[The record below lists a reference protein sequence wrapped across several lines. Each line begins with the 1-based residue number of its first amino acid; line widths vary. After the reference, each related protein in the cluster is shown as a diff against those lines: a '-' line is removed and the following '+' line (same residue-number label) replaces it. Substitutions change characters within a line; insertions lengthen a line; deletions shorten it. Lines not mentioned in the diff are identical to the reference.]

1 MYARVST
8 DRQQHAQTIEQQV
21 NQLREYVAAQ
31 ENWTLEEAH
40 IFRDDGYSGARLN
53 RPGLDALRDQV
64 ARGAFDV
71 VVITA
76 PDRLAR
82 NYVHQMV
89 VLEELERRGVRVI
102 FVDRPVS
109 DDPHEHLVV
118 QIRGAVAEY
127 ERTLIAERMRRGR
140 LAKLRSGLLLP
151 WPRAPYG
158 YRLDPERPRDPA
170 LVRVEPAEAA
180 IVQELFADYAAGG
193 VTLYAL
199 ATRLTARQVPTP
211 RGRPRWLATT
221 IRCLL
226 TNPAYM
232 GLAAFGK
239 TRTTL
244 SQQRSSALKPLGSGE
259 SARHRPN
266 VEWITVPVPP
276 LVSTEQFDL
285 AQRRLASNRQEAR
298 RNTTHEYLLRAR
310 VSCGLCQLNCT
321 GRQRGWRGSPYR
333 YYVCMG
339 KAMPNVSDRA
349 ERCRARYAPAQQLDE
364 LVWDDL
370 CQVLLH
376 PEHLG
381 QALLRAQAGAWLPD
395 ELRRRQATLQGIRAS
410 LERQRQRLL
419 EAYLAEVIDLP
430 GFERKDA
437 ELRRR
442 QEDLIAQE
450 RTLMVQDHYVPE
462 VSALAR
468 SMTELCQRLGAGLK
482 HATFAQRRE
491 LVELLIDRVIVANGD
506 VEIRYVIPTSP
517 SSEHVRFCHL
527 RSDYFSSPHMVWRIW
542 RHIAQE
548 VGKNPML
555 GMALAQVRA
564 WIDRNQA
571 HLLHVVPGGL
581 AINR

>member
-1 MYARVST
+1 MRVALYARVST
-8 DRQQHAQTIEQQV
+8 DRQQQAQTIEQQV
-21 NQLREYVAAQ
+21 SQLREYVAAQ
-31 ENWTLEEAH
+31 EGWNLEEAH
-40 IFRDDGYSGARLN
+40 VFRDDGYSGARLN
-53 RPGLDALRDQV
+53 RPGLDAVRDQA
-64 ARGAFDV
+64 ARGAFDLI
-71 VVITA
+71 VITA

-102 FVDRPVS
+102 FVDRPVT

-140 LAKLRSGLLLP
+140 LTKLRSGLLLP

-180 IVQELFADYAAGG
+180 IVQELFASYVAGG
-193 VTLYAL
+193 VTLYTL
-199 ATRLTARQVPTP
+199 ASRLTARQVPTP

-244 SQQRSSALKPLGSGE
+244 SHQRPSALKPLGSGE
-259 SARHRPN
+259 SARPQPSA
-266 VEWITVPVPP
+266 EWITVPVPA
-276 LVSTEQFDL
+276 LVTAEQFEL
-285 AQRRLASNRQEAR
+285 VARRLASNRQGAR

-321 GRQRGWRGSPYR
+321 GRQRGWRGSHYR

-339 KAMPNVSDRA
+339 KAMPVVSDRA

-364 LVWDDL
+364 LVWADL
-370 CQVLLH
+370 CQVLQH
-376 PEHLG
+376 PEHLA

-419 EAYLAEVIDLP
+419 EAYLAEVIDLEV
-430 GFERKDA
+430 FERKDA
-437 ELRRR
+437 ELRRH
-442 QEDLIAQE
+442 QEDLVAQE
-450 RTLMVQDHYVPE
+450 RALTAQDRYVAE

-468 SMTELCQRLGAGLK
+468 SMTELCQRLGAGLEQ
-482 HATFAQRRE
+482 ATFAQRRE
-491 LVELLIDRVIVANGD
+491 LVELLIDRVVVTNGE
-506 VEIRYVIPTSP
+506 VEIRYVIPITEASLAT
-517 SSEHVRFCHL
+517 RFCQL
-527 RSDYFSSPHMVWRIW
+527 RANYFDPS
-542 RHIAQE
+542 A
-548 VGKNPML
+548 
-555 GMALAQVRA
+555 
-564 WIDRNQA
+564 
-571 HLLHVVPGGL
+571 
-581 AINR
+581 